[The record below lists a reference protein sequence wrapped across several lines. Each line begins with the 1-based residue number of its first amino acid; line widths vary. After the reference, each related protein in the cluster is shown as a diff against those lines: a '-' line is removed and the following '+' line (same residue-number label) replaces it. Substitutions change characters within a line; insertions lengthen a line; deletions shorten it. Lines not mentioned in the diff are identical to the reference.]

1 MAPAPAPF
9 GESWLVRL
17 PLVGRLLAP
26 LLQVWDEID
35 AQAAAQRA
43 LQGPAEAAA
52 DRARVRQIL
61 LVAAVLLVLGYSF
74 GDRPFFQQTFAPAL
88 QRRPRIWPYLEL
100 LGFTYWSCAKL
111 LGYGLLPLLHARLL
125 GDRPRDLGLGLRP
138 AAVSLVPSPA
148 DPPSGLS
155 GPAGQTGAGR
165 PRLRSSR
172 TYLLLVLGF
181 LPVVFVVSRTAAFQ
195 ESYPFYRLAGRSLFD
210 FLAWELQYLS
220 TFVAVEFFFRGYLL
234 FGLLRPLGTHALFVS
249 MVPYCMI
256 HMLKPAPEA
265 LGSIAAGL
273 LLGTLALGTGSLWC
287 GALVHIT
294 IALSMD
300 LFASFQAGTLPSL
313 HRFF

>member
-1 MAPAPAPF
+1 MAPAPASF
-9 GESWLVRL
+9 RESWLGRL

-26 LLQVWDEID
+26 LVQVWDEID
-35 AQAAAQRA
+35 AQMAAQRA
-43 LQGPAEAAA
+43 LQGPTEAAA

-88 QRRPRIWPYLEL
+88 ERRPRLWPYLEL
-100 LGFTYWSCAKL
+100 LGFTYWSFAKL
-111 LGYGLLPLLHARLL
+111 LGYGLLPLVHARLL

-138 AAVSLVPSPA
+138 AAVSLVR
-148 DPPSGLS
+148 DPSGAADA
-155 GPAGQTGAGR
+155 AGSAGRADAGR
-165 PRLRSSR
+165 PRLRFSR

-181 LPVVFVVSRTAAFQ
+181 LPVVFVISRTAAFQ
-195 ESYPFYRLAGRSLFD
+195 EGYPFYRQAGRSLFD

-300 LFASFQAGTLPSL
+300 LFASLQAGTLPSL

>member
-1 MAPAPAPF
+1 MAGFAD
-9 GESWLVRL
+9 SWLGRL
-17 PLVGRLLAP
+17 PLIGRLLGP

-35 AQAAAQRA
+35 AQMAAARA

-61 LVAAVLLVLGYSF
+61 VVAAVLLVLGYSF

-88 QRRPRIWPYLEL
+88 ERRPRLVPYLEL
-100 LGFTYWSCAKL
+100 LGFTYWSVAKL
-111 LGYGLLPLLHARLL
+111 LGYGLLPLVHARLL

-138 AAVSLVPSPA
+138 AAVSLVAEP
-148 DPPSGLS
+148 G
-155 GPAGQTGAGR
+155 GGAGR
-165 PRLRSSR
+165 PRLRFSR

-195 ESYPFYRLAGRSLFD
+195 ENYPFYRLAGRSLFD